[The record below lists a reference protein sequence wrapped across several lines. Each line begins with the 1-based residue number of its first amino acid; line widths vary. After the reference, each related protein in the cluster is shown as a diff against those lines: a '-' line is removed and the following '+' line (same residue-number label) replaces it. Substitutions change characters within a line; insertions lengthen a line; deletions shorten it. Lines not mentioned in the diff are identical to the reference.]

1 MTTRSS
7 LGSRVVGAA
16 ALLSA
21 AGIDVRVDAAVPA
34 LAPGTE
40 PVLAWAVREGVTN
53 VLRHSDASMC
63 AITIAAADTAV
74 RLEMVNDAAHAS
86 SDGGSGLAG
95 LDDRARELSGTV
107 TTERDDGRFRLV
119 VQIPGEVP

>member
-1 MTTRSS
+1 
-7 LGSRVVGAA
+7 
-16 ALLSA
+16 
-21 AGIDVRVDAAVPA
+21 
-34 LAPGTE
+34 
-40 PVLAWAVREGVTN
+40 
-53 VLRHSDASMC
+53 
-63 AITIAAADTAV
+63 
-74 RLEMVNDAAHAS
+74 MVNDAAHAS

>member
-1 MTTRSS
+1 
-7 LGSRVVGAA
+7 VGAA

-34 LAPGTE
+34 LAPGAE

-74 RLEMVNDAAHAS
+74 RL
-86 SDGGSGLAG
+86 
-95 LDDRARELSGTV
+95 
-107 TTERDDGRFRLV
+107 
-119 VQIPGEVP
+119 